1 MRPPATSRTCLLALV
16 LTALAIPSCAQD
28 TPAGTFGGSVEVR
41 VVNVEAVVT
50 DRSGNRVTGLGPGS
64 FRLLVD
70 GVPMPIAYFSEIRDG
85 VLAAA
90 LDAERAPSPP
100 PALSARASSDAA
112 GTSYLVFVDEYFPL
126 QTDRNRAI
134 SQLEDLVGRLGPRDT
149 MAVVAFAGKG
159 VVKLTDWTASR
170 DTLRTVLAEAKQR
183 PTGGYLRRFE
193 RQDTEDEVE
202 LKNYVKRLKEQT
214 EAAVAAATSSLR
226 VVRPPDGRKVM
237 LLLSGGWPLDPAYLL
252 PASEYRYAERRNL
265 VGGHELMRP
274 LTDTA
279 NLLGYTIYPFDLPGL
294 VGSLQGEASEAGF
307 DFEEATTLRLRPV
320 AGAGGQDTGA
330 AQRAPDPEDVSL
342 RVDPPPVRTDQRE
355 LEDQYTLR
363 HLAGETG
370 GVPMV
375 NTTLE
380 VAFDDTRTF
389 YWLGFSPTVKGNDA
403 RHEIRLETVDP
414 NLEVRSRQSFVDYSV
429 STQTSM
435 RVETAL
441 LSGGAEGA
449 GSLGVTLG
457 TSEPADRRTVLV
469 PLQVT
474 IATDEVTA
482 LQTADGYRIELEL
495 RAAAIDEWGRP
506 SEIPVIPV
514 VFTSPRPP
522 APGGYATYNTTV
534 KLRRGDNDLLVTIY
548 DPRLDR
554 LLAKRV
560 KIEG

>member
-1 MRPPATSRTCLLALV
+1 MRQPATSRICLLASLLTTPALV
-16 LTALAIPSCAQD
+16 SPAQD
-28 TPAGTFGGSVEVR
+28 TPSGTFGGSVEVR

-50 DRSGNRVTGLGPGS
+50 DRAGNRVSGLGPEA

-70 GVPMPIAYFSEIRDG
+70 GVPMPIAYFSEVRDG
-85 VLAAA
+85 VLATAP
-90 LDAERAPSPP
+90 DAESAPSPP
-100 PALSARASSDAA
+100 PALSASTSSDAA

-126 QTDRNRAI
+126 QSDRNRAI

-226 VVRPPDGRKVM
+226 VVRPPEGRKVM

-279 NLLGYTIYPFDLPGL
+279 NLLGYTVYPFDLPGL
-294 VGSLQGEASEAGF
+294 VGSLDGEASEFGF
-307 DFEEATTLRLRPV
+307 DFEQATALRLRPL
-320 AGAGGQDTGA
+320 AGGDGLDAASPTGEA
-330 AQRAPDPEDVSL
+330 DPEDVSL
-342 RVDPPPVRTDQRE
+342 RVDPPPVRSDQRE

-363 HLAGETG
+363 HLAQETG

-389 YWLGFSPTVKGNDA
+389 YWLGFTPSVKGDDA

-414 NLEVRSRQSFVDYSV
+414 ELQVRSRQSFVDYSV
-429 STQTSM
+429 GTQTTM

-449 GSLGVTLG
+449 GSLGVTVG
-457 TSEPADRRTVLV
+457 AVERADRRTVLV
-469 PLQVT
+469 PIQVT

-482 LQTADGYRIELEL
+482 VQTADGYRIELEL

-522 APGGYATYNTTV
+522 APGGYATYTTTIR
-534 KLRRGDNDLLVTIY
+534 LRRGDNDLLVTVY

-560 KIEG
+560 TISS